1 MAGKYEKSFVGMFDG
16 VDELI
21 RHTDHPLHKRILL
34 NYRRHGLLEVSKRWK
49 ELLGPEMTVAEP
61 SYLMND
67 HRSGFALTGREAVAG
82 FYGTLIEAGAI
93 VLWPFEQVV
102 AVADWGFA
110 SEAKF
115 YHFMPGSLLAAQGD
129 KVDDPGAMYLV
140 RRNLAMF
147 WHYTSDAKLIGENVY
162 ETAIGREII
171 KPAPE
176 DVITPERARELLAP
190 LLENPPA

>member
-1 MAGKYEKSFVGMFDG
+1 MAGKYEKSFVGMFDS

-21 RHTDHPLHKRILL
+21 RRTDNLPHKKILL
-34 NYRRHGLLEVSKRWK
+34 NYRRHGLLEVSRRWK
-49 ELLGPEMTVAEP
+49 ELLGPDMTVAQP

-67 HRSGFALTGREAVAG
+67 HRGGFSLAGHEAVAG

-115 YHFMPGSLLAAQGD
+115 FHFMSGSVLAAQGD
-129 KVDDPGAMYLV
+129 KVDDLSAMYLV

-162 ETAIGREII
+162 ETAVGREII

>member
-49 ELLGPEMTVAEP
+49 ELLGPEMTVTEP

-82 FYGTLIEAGAI
+82 FYETLIKTGAI

-115 YHFMPGSLLAAQGD
+115 YHFMPGSMLAEQGD

-147 WHYTSDAKLIGENVY
+147 WHYTSDAKLIGENIY